1 MGKVKQQRSNN
12 GKFMTQKENIF
23 QLVEEDEKYL
33 ISLLE
38 DEIKEFSN
46 IVDSKSE
53 NKIKGTF
60 SQIKNIISA
69 LYIKEDAPL
78 KNKTLYNFNEYDSNL
93 IPIELDSIQKE
104 AVLFKRFLKKNILN
118 LHKKNI
124 PRHKELNK
132 LITTQHVTALC
143 EAFASYLDQIQL
155 LNHDFLP
162 KSELENLADKN
173 DLEGILIL
181 GENDSEATNFLSHK
195 TPLKQGSI
203 KKHYLKR
210 GSSLGDYRCS
220 WILLDDLIRKDIEAS
235 IKKEPTRGNLE
246 IYKRHI
252 QNLEKFIEINPTDFF
267 ISSQLAYHYLS
278 DSISIYEGQP
288 KSQHH
293 HFIRYAKKV
302 KQYSPSKGLEYLLK
316 AIEILEHN
324 EQYLNSFNLNLIAAH
339 HYIANDNEEWK
350 KHIENCYTLTTKC
363 LVDGGNNRLNFM
375 FRCSTHLK
383 LLEETTK
390 LKTTKEQRKF
400 KTNFSIFVDSLNK
413 ENTLGSKFTYRELT
427 DHLKKGFYIS
437 SNNHIN
443 ESITIKEI
451 LKKNISLPNDIGK
464 LKDVISISDAREF
477 NPFVLLE
484 RATRA
489 QLKNTISDDTIE
501 INNTITKAE
510 KEKWY
515 PYEFNKSWVKRI
527 KELNLSKIETSNY
540 NINLTTEILNDLVNN
555 QLPFRWTTHDDF
567 EIYDIIKETDKN
579 KATEFLKKRFEHIFK
594 TDDDEFII
602 KIDKGFFNEI
612 LHRVEKK
619 GEFEPALSS
628 IIGVYLIKLL
638 YIIIVNERGH
648 YNKEPFLEL
657 ISNKKNFNKLLF
669 KGMDNF
675 FPTNCSIS
683 QIHQIKPNEFL
694 KQCYHIWDEIHP
706 SDEKLSDYEMRDNFL
721 FDFLKEHH
729 HLENIK
735 KLKELRSDFYDLINS
750 TNPQKYKLYKFNLF
764 SRYDYRLDTSS
775 PISKDSKNPKLFM
788 VDNLILKEDSIPKF
802 KKAEDFLKL
811 IQKAH
816 PILLKFSNHGS
827 TEDAF
832 ILSRIDS
839 TIKKWIKLN
848 TEELDTWSKYFT
860 DDNDKKTKLIS
871 NTLDI
876 PVILE
881 QFNETVQ
888 KLRRFE
894 EDLKK
899 QKRTLKSKS
908 LEEPL
913 ESPRALLQ
921 KLKHKKT
928 TKNEQEEI
936 YTRLDLLSVEVNEK
950 LYKNVFSEATQ
961 KKLQDVNDQLIEM
974 NDQLKEKNYEIE
986 KVNDQ
991 LEKAK
996 SSIKNMI
1003 QQSTHSF
1010 NNTIIPER
1018 LSNIAQT
1025 IRQDKKFHNEALLLM
1040 DAYQAELT
1048 LKLQNDLFS
1057 KKTTFEQDPKELRH
1071 IIRRYTVSQ
1080 NHDNRQTIYGLFDF
1094 CFTRVLSR
1102 IFNDNTSVNLI
1113 IGNKIQSSN
1122 QTEQSLLLDFQN
1134 KVIFSKDDQP
1144 RSYTWCNSNFRP
1156 VKLKINNSIWDS
1168 VGVEKNQSSEALF
1181 YGHFSEIITNA
1192 FKYADHSQKHF
1203 LEITCD
1209 ETHIHDEKFLS
1220 INFSNPYKKDSP
1232 IESTKQGLNS
1242 IREDLL
1248 QLNDNK
1254 NKELDNIS
1262 NSEDTDFLPVS
1273 TENGKFSV
1281 TYLVKHEFL
1290 IAENKTRFSKFFKT

>member
-46 IVDSKSE
+46 IVESNSE

-78 KNKTLYNFNEYDSNL
+78 KNKTLYNFNEYDSNI
-93 IPIELDSIQKE
+93 IPIKLDSIQKE
-104 AVLFKRFLKKNILN
+104 AVLFKRFLKNNILN

-132 LITTQHVTALC
+132 LITTKHVTALC
-143 EAFASYLDQIQL
+143 EAFASYLDQMQL

-162 KSELENLADKN
+162 KSELENLAKKN
-173 DLEGILIL
+173 DLEALLLL
-181 GENDSEATNFLSHK
+181 GENDSEATNFLNHK
-195 TPLKQGSI
+195 TPLKQGRI

-220 WILLDDLIRKDIEAS
+220 WILLDDLIRKDIEKS

-252 QNLEKFIEINPTDFF
+252 QNLEKFIEINPTNYF

-278 DSISIYEGQP
+278 DSISIHEGQP
-288 KSQHH
+288 ESQPHH
-293 HFIRYAKKV
+293 LIRYAKKV
-302 KQYSPSKGLEYLLK
+302 KQYSPSKGLEYLLE
-316 AIEILEHN
+316 AIEVLEHN
-324 EQYLNSFNLNLIAAH
+324 EQYLKSFNLNLIAAH

-363 LVDGGNNRLNFM
+363 LTDGGSNRIDSL
-375 FRCSTHLK
+375 FRCSANLK
-383 LLEETTK
+383 LLQGTTN
-390 LKTTKEQRKF
+390 LKTPKEQRKF
-400 KTNFSIFVDSLNK
+400 KTNFSSFVESLNK
-413 ENTLGSKFTYRELT
+413 KNTLGSKFTYRELRG
-427 DHLKKGFYIS
+427 HFKKGFYFS

-451 LKKNISLPNDIGK
+451 LKKNISLPNDIDR
-464 LKDVISISDAREF
+464 LKDVISTSDAREF

-515 PYEFNKSWVKRI
+515 PNEFNKSWIKRI

-555 QLPFRWTTHDDF
+555 QLPFKWAIYDDF
-567 EIYDIIKETDKN
+567 EIYDFIKETDKN

-594 TDDDEFII
+594 TDNDKFFSN
-602 KIDKGFFNEI
+602 IDLDFFNVI
-612 LHRVEKK
+612 LHRVEKR
-619 GEFEPALSS
+619 GEFELAVSS

-638 YIIIVNERGH
+638 HLIIVDGRNP
-648 YNKEPFLEL
+648 YNKDAYLEL
-657 ISNKKNFNKLLF
+657 ISNKKNFNQLLF

-675 FPTNCSIS
+675 FPFNYSIS
-683 QIHQIKPNEFL
+683 QIHHIKPNEFL

-706 SDEKLSDYEMRDNFL
+706 SDEKLSEYEMRDNFL

-735 KLKELRSDFYDLINS
+735 KLKELRSEFYDLINS
-750 TNPQKYKLYKFNLF
+750 TNTQKYNLYKFNLF
-764 SRYDYRLDTSS
+764 SRYDYIVDTSS
-775 PISKDSKNPKLFM
+775 PISKDSNSPKLFN
-788 VDNLILKEDSIPKF
+788 VDYLTLKEDSIPKF
-802 KKAEDFLKL
+802 KKAEDFFKL

-848 TEELDTWSKYFT
+848 TDELGTWSKYFT
-860 DDNDKKTKLIS
+860 GDNDKKTKLIS

-961 KKLQDVNDQLIEM
+961 KKLQDVNDQLK
-974 NDQLKEKNYEIE
+974 DKNYEIE
-986 KVNDQ
+986 KVNHE
-991 LEKAK
+991 LKKAK

-1010 NNTIIPER
+1010 NNTIVPER
-1018 LSNIAQT
+1018 LSNIAQI
-1025 IRQDKKFHNEALLLM
+1025 IREDKKFHNESLLLM

-1057 KKTTFEQDPKELRH
+1057 KKTTFEHDPNELRH
-1071 IIRRYTVSQ
+1071 IIKRYTVSQ
-1080 NHDNRQTIYGLFDF
+1080 NHENRQTICGLFDF
-1094 CFTRVLSR
+1094 CFRRVLSR
-1102 IFNDNTSVNLI
+1102 ILNDNTSVNLI
-1113 IGNKIQSSN
+1113 IGDKNQSSN
-1122 QTEQSLLLDFQN
+1122 KTKQSLLLDFQN
-1134 KVIFSKDDQP
+1134 KIIFSKEGQP
-1144 RSYTWCNSNFRP
+1144 HSYTWCNSNFRP

-1168 VGVEKNQSSEALF
+1168 VGIEKRQSSEALF

-1209 ETHIHDEKFLS
+1209 ETHKYDEKFLS

-1242 IREDLL
+1242 IRHDLL
-1248 QLNDNK
+1248 QLNNNK
-1254 NKELDNIS
+1254 NKELDNII
-1262 NSEDTDFLPVS
+1262 NSEDADFLPVS
-1273 TENGKFSV
+1273 TENGKFSI
-1281 TYLVKHEFL
+1281 TYLINHEFL
-1290 IAENKTRFSKFFKT
+1290 IAENETRVSKFFKT